1 MHGELFAA
9 RACARAWKAVNTSPA
24 LRKWGKDL
32 SSVLIKSK
40 ILDHPFAQLDRG
52 FVFIHVPKTAG
63 TSLRQAL
70 GLNAPLNIPC
80 HATAQEVLP
89 FIKLVAP
96 KTVSLA
102 FVRNP
107 YSRFVSLYN
116 YARQEESLYHSVRDP
131 AKAPYGK
138 HADFD
143 ILSHKTL
150 EECAELL
157 IQGKLGGR
165 HGVGLGQWHPQVE
178 WLMDEENKL
187 AVDYIGR
194 VETLESDLQ
203 NIERLYGIISQPIPW
218 LNRSIPQE
226 PAMEF
231 TPRARDLVHLYYK
244 RDFEMLDYD
253 ENQMP
258 DEVAPPAARSSQ
270 PVRALIPGT
279 GQLAVAG
286 P

>member
-116 YARQEESLYHSVRDP
+116 YARQEESLY
-131 AKAPYGK
+131 
-138 HADFD
+138 
-143 ILSHKTL
+143 
-150 EECAELL
+150 
-157 IQGKLGGR
+157 
-165 HGVGLGQWHPQVE
+165 
-178 WLMDEENKL
+178 
-187 AVDYIGR
+187 
-194 VETLESDLQ
+194 
-203 NIERLYGIISQPIPW
+203 
-218 LNRSIPQE
+218 
-226 PAMEF
+226 
-231 TPRARDLVHLYYK
+231 
-244 RDFEMLDYD
+244 
-253 ENQMP
+253 
-258 DEVAPPAARSSQ
+258 
-270 PVRALIPGT
+270 
-279 GQLAVAG
+279 
-286 P
+286 